1 MRQVR
6 GSRRVWGLGVVI
18 ATAAVVGVA
27 CETARN
33 PGGVQR
39 DLIPPSLT
47 LTTSAD
53 TQQIANGLSFN
64 VSAGDNLG
72 LKDIRIIFSGGLFDT
87 TDTVFNST
95 VTSYSAAPK
104 LTFGPTSGA
113 GGLITIIG
121 RATDGA
127 GNFTED
133 TLTIFLVNLQALK
146 VVLLQ
151 PGIGAVASAG
161 KNLPVEV
168 VASQLSGIRKIG
180 FLVSPA
186 SAVSDPTAPIDSIVY
201 SGPPF
206 ANDSVDFVDT
216 VTVSPSAPASFIVY
230 GFAEDSAGRRVVTPG
245 VTVSVLSV
253 ATDNTPPVVSF
264 TIGSRVEVSDSI
276 LIHATDPSGISW
288 LGFRADTGNGV
299 LLVFDS
305 LDVSAGN
312 LTDVTRA
319 MSLDLA
325 GKITTYPTSVTI
337 RAYACDLAL
346 ARNCGF
352 STSSTIITGVAPR
365 LGSSAAFKGEQ

>member
-1 MRQVR
+1 VL
-6 GSRRVWGLGVVI
+6 V
-18 ATAAVVGVA
+18 ATAWVEA

-39 DLIPPSLT
+39 DLIPPTIT

-72 LKDIRIIFSGGLFDT
+72 LKEIRIIFSGGLVDT

-104 LTFGPTSGA
+104 ITFGPTSGA
-113 GGLITIIG
+113 GGPITIIG

-133 TLTIFLVNLQALK
+133 TLAIVLVNLQALK
-146 VVLLQ
+146 CVLLQ
-151 PGIGAVASAG
+151 PGSGAVASAG
-161 KNLPVEV
+161 KNLPIEV
-168 VASQLSGIRKIG
+168 VASQLSGIRKVG

-186 SAVSDPTAPIDSIVY
+186 TAVTDPTPPVDSILY
-201 SGPPF
+201 SGPPY

-216 VTVSPSAPASFIVY
+216 VTVSPSAPASFLVY
-230 GFAEDSAGRRVVTPG
+230 GFAEDSAGRPCVTSPG

-264 TIGSRVEVSDSI
+264 TIGARVEVSDSI
-276 LIHATDPSGISW
+276 IVHATDPSGISW
-288 LGFRADTGNGV
+288 IGFRVDTVLTATPPFSGV
-299 LLVFDS
+299 VALKFDS

-319 MSLDLA
+319 MTLGLA
-325 GKITTYPTSVTI
+325 GLIGTYPKSVIIT
-337 RAYACDLAL
+337 AYGCDLAL
-346 ARNCGF
+346 SRNCGY
-352 STSSTIITGVAPR
+352 STSSTVITGVAP
-365 LGSSAAFKGEQ
+365 AFKGEQ